1 MKKLA
6 IISSHPIQYNAP
18 LFALM
23 AAKGLFELK
32 VFYTWGEDSIN
43 PKYDPD
49 FDRVVQW
56 DIPLLHGYQYQFVK
70 NVAKNPGSHHFF
82 GIDNPDLIQDIE
94 SWGADVVWVWGWS
107 FKSHLKAITYFSGRI
122 PVWFRGD
129 SISLSKI
136 SGLKRILR
144 SFFLKWVYSRVDFAF
159 YVGEHNR
166 NYYLEHG
173 LKSNQLILARHA
185 VDNFRFEKAQVP
197 QNTITAFR
205 NQLGLLESD
214 FVVLFAG
221 KLEPRKNPFYLKDIW
236 ENITSKNIKLL
247 VVGNGPLELELKDK
261 CKKEHRILFLDFQ
274 NQTQMP
280 KLYKSCNALILP
292 SVSETWGLAINEAMA
307 SGIPVLASEFCGG
320 ASDLIQENCGSI
332 FALNNARAVAETI
345 ERWAT
350 DQMLYLKM
358 KEEVQKRIQEF
369 SYQNIVEAVNQQFN
383 EVLKS

>member
-23 AAKGLFELK
+23 AANGLFELK
-32 VFYTWGEDSIN
+32 VFYTWGEDSMK

-49 FDRVVQW
+49 FGRVVEW
-56 DIPLLHGYQYQFVK
+56 DIPLLQGYQYRFVE

-94 SWGADVVWVWGWS
+94 SWGADVLWVWGWS
-107 FKSHLKAITYFSGRI
+107 FKSHLKAIRYFHGRI

-129 SISLSKI
+129 SISLTKI
-136 SGLKRILR
+136 HGVKSILR
-144 SFFLKWVYSRVDFAF
+144 RFFLNWVYRHVDLAF

-173 LKSNQLILARHA
+173 LKYEQLILARHA
-185 VDNFRFEKAQVP
+185 VDNLRFEKSQVS
-197 QNTITAFR
+197 NEMVAAFR

-221 KLEPRKNPFYLKDIW
+221 KLEPRKNPFYLKEIW
-236 ENITSKNIKLL
+236 ENITSNNIRLL
-247 VVGNGPLELELKDK
+247 VVGNGPLELEFKDK
-261 CKKEHRILFLDFQ
+261 CKNDDRIIFLDFQ

-320 ASDLIQENCGSI
+320 AIDLIQENCGSI
-332 FALNNARAVAETI
+332 FALDNPELVANTI
-345 ERWAT
+345 EKWSV
-350 DQMLYLKM
+350 DKDLYLKM
-358 KEEVQKRIQEF
+358 KENVQIRIQEF
-369 SYQNIVEAVNQQFN
+369 SYQKILDAVNLQFT
-383 EVLKS
+383 EVL